1 MEILLPAYLIGLMA
15 SAVTELLKL
24 FPLLNKNDITKVFT
38 TVVVMAAGTLWHLG
52 FDVSAWDWN
61 LFGQVVIWSFVNYK
75 MIVQPV
81 ATTTGLKTQ

>member
-1 MEILLPAYLIGLMA
+1 MA

-52 FDVSAWDWN
+52 FDFSAWDWN

-75 MIVQPV
+75 MIVQPF